1 MEVKFFICK
10 TCGKIISIVKDTK
23 VPTVCCGSKMD
34 ELVAGTTDASV
45 EKHVPV
51 YTVSGYRV
59 MVNVGAIEHP
69 MTEEHFIEWV
79 TLVSTNGVQTK
90 QLKPNTKPS
99 VEFALTDNEK
109 VIEVYAY
116 CNLHSLWKA

>member
-1 MEVKFFICK
+1 MKVKYLICK
-10 TCGKIISIVKDTK
+10 HCGNIVNMVKDNG
-23 VPTVCCGSKMD
+23 VPVVCCGEKMA

-59 MVNVGAIEHP
+59 IVNVGAVNHP
-69 MTEEHFIEWV
+69 MTEEHYIEWV
-79 TLVSTNGVQTK
+79 TIVTDKGVQTK
-90 QLKPNTKPS
+90 QLVPNSKPS
-99 VEFALTDNEK
+99 VEFALTDSEK
-109 VIEVYAY
+109 VKEVYAY

>member
-1 MEVKFFICK
+1 MKYLICK
-10 TCGKIISIVKDTK
+10 TCGKIVSTVKETK
-23 VPTVCCGSKMD
+23 VPTVCCGAPMQ

-59 MVNVGAIEHP
+59 IVNVGAVSHP
-69 MTEEHFIEWV
+69 MTEEHFIEWITIV
-79 TLVSTNGVQTK
+79 TNKGVQTK
-90 QLKPNTKPS
+90 NLQPNIKPS
-99 VEFALTDNEK
+99 VEFALTDSEK
-109 VIEVYAY
+109 VLEVYAY